1 MKSVITDIFGIW
13 KITFFVSQIFET
25 GALCRPGRKQRAG
38 LYAVFFEMI
47 DDLIPREPGA
57 FMHYDGKGV
66 RPYPLVTLFPDS
78 YKIRAEPLDFAQT
91 YRRFQLVH
99 LARITDPL
107 KDEPDITVS
116 PALEPLRTISGRY
129 VQDTFFALTSPAV
142 GSQGP

>member
-25 GALCRPGRKQRAG
+25 GALCRHGRKQRAG

-57 FMHYDGKGV
+57 FLHYDGKGV

-78 YKIRAEPLDFAQT
+78 YKIRAEPLEFAHKVFEVSSPSREHPSVLTVMAQPS
-91 YRRFQLVH
+91 RRFQLVH
-99 LARITDPL
+99 LAQITDPP
-107 KDEPDITVS
+107 KDERVGGGG
-116 PALEPLRTISGRY
+116 RSGQYR
-129 VQDTFFALTSPAV
+129 
-142 GSQGP
+142 